1 MVGEKIIK
9 ACMFEAKQ
17 IVQNK
22 SHQDF
27 CVPIFGGKGGK
38 LTEFFSHAASY
49 NNGDISAFIV
59 KCTHRTSAIEMPRVQ

>member
-17 IVQNK
+17 MVQNK

-27 CVPIFGGKGGK
+27 WVPIFGGEGGK
-38 LTEFFSHAASY
+38 LIEFFSHAASY
-49 NNGDISAFIV
+49 NNGHSSAFIV
-59 KCTHRTSAIEMPRVQ
+59 KCTHRTSAVKMPRVP